1 MVAFFPE
8 CDQDDVLDVYF
19 LANSVFLLLAVTCCD
34 MRRGSVCYRVEIF
47 DWQAPHFVLAHRPSS
62 WQAQQAFLR
71 RGKSLPTLPPL
82 SHSSYSTLSYSNYF
96 TFSYSSYSQLELISV
111 TLSNPSGTSQLSENE
126 GFMRDIFQISRNER
140 FAHDVFQ
147 LPCSKL
153 LKRDFVRDF
162 CKLHVR
168 NFQNEFSRL

>member
-71 RGKSLPTLPPL
+71 RGKSLPTLPSATLATLL
-82 SHSSYSTLSYSNYF
+82 SATRTTLLSATLATLSSN
-96 TFSYSSYSQLELISV
+96 
-111 TLSNPSGTSQLSENE
+111 
-126 GFMRDIFQISRNER
+126 
-140 FAHDVFQ
+140 
-147 LPCSKL
+147 
-153 LKRDFVRDF
+153 
-162 CKLHVR
+162 
-168 NFQNEFSRL
+168 